1 MLRVGETGK
10 LTNRVGIKLENSFS
24 VAAGIEESWRI
35 INDLPRIV
43 PCMPGTE
50 LTEIVGDGS
59 YRGNAKVKIGPLQL
73 QFNGEARLYDVDPAA
88 YTMKLRSRASDAK
101 GRGNVATEMSFA
113 LAEDGERTRV
123 DVLTDL
129 SLSGAVAQYG
139 RGAALIREVASEF
152 TKEFAANLEKLVR
165 SQAARPS
172 AQAPAPL
179 EAPRAA
185 KPISAFGL
193 LFAALRAMVL
203 RWFGKKDRTR

>member
-1 MLRVGETGK
+1 M
-10 LTNRVGIKLENSFS
+10 GIKLENSFS
-24 VAAGIEESWRI
+24 VPAGIEEIWRI
-35 INDLPRIV
+35 INDMPRIV

-59 YRGNAKVKIGPLQL
+59 YRGNAKVKIGPVQL

-88 YTMKLRSRASDAK
+88 HTMKVRSRASDAK

-123 DVLTDL
+123 DVVTDL
-129 SLSGAVAQYG
+129 SLSGSVAQYG
-139 RGAALIREVASEF
+139 RGAALIKEVASQF

-165 SQAARPS
+165 EQAARPPT
-172 AQAPAPL
+172 QAPAPVD
-179 EAPRAA
+179 APRGAR
-185 KPISAFGL
+185 PLSGFGL